1 MNTLSPVDKFL
12 VRGRRWADNMHR
24 ATTYGLLGLA
34 GTSAIVATYGLVSLV
49 GHSRRQKRAFIE
61 RELDRLAEAQRAF
74 LRGDAN
80 AEQLHLL
87 EQERAGDEMEVQR
100 DREKEKKKTQGIW
113 ARVKG
118 RVGALGAAG
127 DMGGETA
134 EEAKVREMR
143 SRGRENVLQ
152 QSFVEGEVRPVAV
165 EQTGIQGV
173 GLDAKGRP
181 VPLTKTERVVRKPV
195 EQVPV
200 VGDGA
205 ARVTRVAGPLDVLA
219 GNAADLVV
227 PAKSNNGWLSW
238 LRGSSS

>member
-1 MNTLSPVDKFL
+1 
-12 VRGRRWADNMHR
+12 MHR

-49 GHSRRQKRAFIE
+49 RHSRRQKRAFIE
-61 RELDRLAEAQRAF
+61 RELDRLAEAQKAF
-74 LRGDAN
+74 LRGEAD

-100 DREKEKKKTQGIW
+100 DKEKARKKEEGIW

-118 RVGALGAAG
+118 KLGGVGAVG

-143 SRGRENVLQ
+143 SRGRETVLQ
-152 QSFVEGEVRPVAV
+152 QSIVESEVRPVAV

-181 VPLTKTERVVRKPV
+181 VPLTKTERVVRTPA
-195 EQVPV
+195 EHESV

-205 ARVTRVAGPLDVLA
+205 TRISKVAGPLDVLA
-219 GNAADLVV
+219 GDVADAVV
-227 PAKSNNGWLSW
+227 PAKSKGGWLSW
-238 LRGSSS
+238 IRGSSS

>member
-1 MNTLSPVDKFL
+1 
-12 VRGRRWADNMHR
+12 MHR

-61 RELDRLAEAQRAF
+61 RELDRLAEAQKAF
-74 LRGDAN
+74 LRGEAD

-87 EQERAGDEMEVQR
+87 EQERAGDEMEMQR
-100 DREKEKKKTQGIW
+100 DREKTRKKEEGVW

-118 RVGALGAAG
+118 MVGGVGAAG

-152 QSFVEGEVRPVAV
+152 QSLVEGEVRPVAV

-181 VPLTKTERVVRKPV
+181 VPLTKMERVVRTPA
-195 EQVPV
+195 EQEPV

-205 ARVTRVAGPLDVLA
+205 TRVTRVPGPLDVLA
-219 GNAADLVV
+219 GNVAEAVV
-227 PAKSNNGWLSW
+227 PAKSNSGWLSW
-238 LRGSSS
+238 VRGSSS